1 MKLNEKQ
8 RMAAVM
14 LVLGLAVIG
23 LGTLIF
29 FKFQERLSL
38 NNKMEDYV
46 KQERMAAEKIKRIPQ
61 LREDRD
67 KLASRI
73 DEYAAILPKDAHVE
87 HDAFVDTI
95 DSYRQDT
102 NIVIRKA
109 EYLKPRTGKKG
120 KKGKKG
126 GEAKPE
132 KFIRHRYR
140 FELLGTVPHLIA
152 FINKIENHTRF
163 LKVDAFD
170 IRPVGGA
177 SGGGAPE
184 LELDAADDPLKEI
197 QLTITTYTYFRG
209 SHRKL

>member
-8 RMAAVM
+8 RMAVVM

-29 FKFQERLSL
+29 FKFQERIRL
-38 NNKMEDYV
+38 NAKMEDYV
-46 KQERMAAEKIKRIPQ
+46 KQERMAAEKIKRIPK
-61 LREDRD
+61 LREERD
-67 KLASRI
+67 MLASRI

-102 NIVIRKA
+102 NIVIKKA
-109 EYLKPRTGKKG
+109 EYVKPKTGKKG
-120 KKGKKG
+120 KKG
-126 GEAKPE
+126 EEEKPE
-132 KFIRHRYR
+132 KFIRHRYK
-140 FELLGTVPHLIA
+140 FELVGTVPHLIS
-152 FINKIENHTRF
+152 FMNKIENHTRF

-170 IRPVGGA
+170 IHPVGGGA
-177 SGGGAPE
+177 SGGAPE

-209 SHRKL
+209 TDRKL

>member
-29 FKFQERLSL
+29 FKFQERLRL
-38 NNKMEDYV
+38 NKKMEDYA
-46 KQERMAAEKIKRIPQ
+46 KQERMAAEKIKRIPK
-61 LREDRD
+61 LREERDR
-67 KLASRI
+67 LAERI
-73 DEYAAILPKDAHVE
+73 DDYTAILPKDAHVE

-102 NIVIRKA
+102 NIVIKKA
-109 EYLKPRTGKKG
+109 EYVKPRTGKK
-120 KKGKKG
+120 KGKKG
-126 GEAKPE
+126 GKKKPE
-132 KFIRHRYR
+132 KFIRHRYK
-140 FELLGTVPHLIA
+140 FELVGTVPHLIA
-152 FINKIENHTRF
+152 FMNKIENHTRF

-170 IRPVGGA
+170 IHPVGGA
-177 SGGGAPE
+177 SSGGAPE
-184 LELDAADDPLKEI
+184 LELDAADDPLKEV

-209 SHRKL
+209 SDRKL

>member
-8 RMAAVM
+8 RMAVVLM
-14 LVLGLAVIG
+14 VLGLAVIG

-29 FKFQERLSL
+29 FKLQDRRSL
-38 NNKMEDYV
+38 NKKMEELV
-46 KQERMAAEKIKRIPQ
+46 TKERDASEKIKRIPK
-61 LREDRD
+61 LREERNT
-67 KLASRI
+67 LASRI

-95 DSYRQDT
+95 DSYRRDT
-102 NIVIRKA
+102 NIVISKA
-109 EYLKPRTGKKG
+109 EYIKPRTVKRG

-126 GEAKPE
+126 GKKTE
-132 KFIRHRYR
+132 KFIRHRYK
-140 FELLGTVPHLIA
+140 FQLLGTVPDLIA
-152 FINKIENHTRF
+152 FMNKIENHTRF

-177 SGGGAPE
+177 GGGAPE

-209 SHRKL
+209 SDRKL

>member
-8 RMAAVM
+8 RMAVVM

-29 FKFQERLSL
+29 FKLQERRVL
-38 NNKMEDYV
+38 NKKMDEAV
-46 KQERMAAEKIKRIPQ
+46 KRERVASEKIKRIPK
-61 LREDRD
+61 LREERD
-67 KLASRI
+67 TLASRI

-95 DSYRQDT
+95 DGYRQDT

-109 EYLKPRTGKKG
+109 EYIKPRSRKKKG
-120 KKGKKG
+120 N
-126 GEAKPE
+126 KPE
-132 KFIRHRYR
+132 KFIRHRYK
-140 FELLGTVPHLIA
+140 FALIWLIVA
-152 FINKIENHTRF
+152 STRF
-163 LKVDAFD
+163 RTMLLLAY
-170 IRPVGGA
+170 RRN

-209 SHRKL
+209 SDMKL

>member
-8 RMAAVM
+8 RMAVVM

-29 FKFQERLSL
+29 FKLQERRVL
-38 NNKMEDYV
+38 NKKMDEAV
-46 KQERMAAEKIKRIPQ
+46 KRERMASEKIKRIPK
-61 LREDRD
+61 LREERD
-67 KLASRI
+67 TLASRI

-95 DSYRQDT
+95 DGYRQDT

-109 EYLKPRTGKKG
+109 EYIKPRSRKKKG
-120 KKGKKG
+120 S
-126 GEAKPE
+126 KPE
-132 KFIRHRYR
+132 KFIRHRYK
-140 FELLGTVPHLIA
+140 FALLGTVPHLIS

-170 IRPVGGA
+170 IRPVGGT

-209 SHRKL
+209 SDRKL